1 MALLPPP
8 LASTIWRVGEG
19 VVFQD
24 LPTPLQDESACCGW
38 EHRWADADQVR
49 VRMQHP

>member
-8 LASTIWRVGEG
+8 LASTIWSVGEG

-24 LPTPLQDESACCGW
+24 LPTPFQDEVHAVAGNTDGQTLTKS
-38 EHRWADADQVR
+38 E
-49 VRMQHP
+49 